1 MPRAVIMAGGEG
13 TRLRPFTH
21 TIPKPLLPIGRKPV
35 AQLIIERLAEHGFT
49 DIIMSLGYAADL
61 IRAYFQDGR
70 RFGVN
75 ISYYEETERLGT
87 AGCLAHLPELR
98 ESPFLV
104 TNGDL
109 LTDLNYSD
117 LLEQHKKSGAALT
130 VAVREQTINLPY
142 GVLSLQ
148 DGHVTGV
155 QEKPVHSYACNAGI
169 YVLSPDVLDLVPPQG
184 ASDMTDLI
192 SRLLDQRKIVMPYHV
207 TGFWFDLAQA
217 RDFDKALETLEK
229 MGVIE

>member
-49 DIIMSLGYAADL
+49 DVIMSLGYAADL
-61 IRAYFQDGR
+61 IRAYFQDGK

-75 ISYYEETERLGT
+75 ITYFEETVRLGT

-98 ESPFLV
+98 EAPFLV

-109 LTDLNYSD
+109 LTDLDYSTF
-117 LLEQHKKSGAALT
+117 LKEHVETGASLT
-130 VAVREQTINLPY
+130 VAVRNQTVNLPY
-142 GVLSLQ
+142 GVLNIEN
-148 DGHVTGV
+148 GHVTGV

-169 YVLSPDVLDLVPPQG
+169 YALSPDALQLVPQQG
-184 ASDMTDLI
+184 PSDMTDLI
-192 SRLLDQRKIVMPYHV
+192 GRLLEQGRLVKPYEV

-229 MGVIE
+229 MGIIE